1 MTSVI
6 PKSEAACF
14 KTQKGWSQLRP
25 AFIVA
30 TTTRTSQPVMCDRYL
45 IPRLGGIVVRIALA
59 PFMFGLIQNRWFY
72 LLWPTRKQL
81 SRYLSSFG
89 ELKCKF

>member
-30 TTTRTSQPVMCDRYL
+30 TTRTSQPVMCDRYL
-45 IPRLGGIVVRIALA
+45 IPRLGGHCCADCAGTIYVWPKTKSLVLFVVANSQA
-59 PFMFGLIQNRWFY
+59 
-72 LLWPTRKQL
+72 TL
-81 SRYLSSFG
+81 SLFIIFR
-89 ELKCKF
+89 